1 MAQHEEPSRA
11 PDDGVLGTVSFGFV
25 ASSNTDHGMNL
36 NDLGFVFDDGQPE
49 TGVGKRAFEQSI
61 TAMNQALVGYAQVLA
76 EREEKPSELLTSA
89 DTDPAVLASSDQVH
103 EALLGLKTGHLAYT
117 GHPFLEGPLTRKAR
131 RDKGPGTYVE
141 TDWEPAALQRAG
153 SVSTGPMAREL
164 GVSVALNHLL
174 YSGDG
179 RTVRLEAA
187 TVHSNGVMLGIEC
200 AQLRGER
207 ETADFWA
214 RRSGG
219 TTAVELEA
227 HDPLSGPDYTFE
239 PLDLG
244 AARFTQVARHRG
256 ELWMP
261 GVLAAQELSCTLHV
275 SYLPNIHG
283 DETTLELGFD
293 LDTAALRE
301 ATTHI
306 QRFDEES

>member
-1 MAQHEEPSRA
+1 MTQHDEPSQA
-11 PDDGVLGTVSFGFV
+11 PDDDGLGTVSFGFV
-25 ASSNTDHGMNL
+25 GSSNTDDGMNL
-36 NDLGFVFDDGQPE
+36 NDLGFVFDDGQPQV
-49 TGVGKRAFEQSI
+49 GAGKRAFEQSI
-61 TAMNQALVGYAQVLA
+61 TAMNQALAGYSQVLA
-76 EREEKPSELLTSA
+76 EREVKLPELLMSV

-103 EALLGLKTGHLAYT
+103 GALLGLKTGHLAYT
-117 GHPFLEGPLTRKAR
+117 GHPFLEGPLSRNAR
-131 RDKGPGTYVE
+131 QDEAPDTFVE
-141 TDWEPAALQRAG
+141 ADWEPPALQQAEL
-153 SVSTGPMAREL
+153 VSAGPMAREL
-164 GVSVALNHLL
+164 GVSVALNNLL

-179 RTVRLEAA
+179 RTVRLEVA
-187 TVHSNGVMLGIEC
+187 TVSSDGVMLGIEC

-261 GVLAAQELSCTLHV
+261 GVLAAQELSCTLYV